1 MPTLTMN
8 LGERAYPITVEH
20 GALRRAGELMNLNRR
35 VLMLTDSGV
44 PAAYAEAVARAC
56 AEPHILTLEPGEQNK
71 CPERL
76 FEVLRVMVEAG
87 FGRGDC
93 LVAVGGGVIG
103 DLGGFAAATYM
114 RGITFYN
121 VPTTLLSE
129 VDSSVGGKVAVDFC
143 GYKNIVGTFYQPAG
157 VLIDPDVL
165 ETLDRRQFGCG
176 MAEIIKMFATHDRD
190 MFERLEDRRSPVSA
204 VELISAALKIKM
216 HVVEADE
223 RESGLR
229 RVLNFGHTVGH
240 AVETISADDP
250 FPLLHGECVG
260 LGMLALTEGDVRR
273 RIERLLHRYDL
284 PTAFRCERGQLRRAI
299 LHDKKA
305 AGDGIVTVRVPEI
318 GRFVFERMSADE
330 IIERSGEVISLS

>member
-1 MPTLTMN
+1 MSTLTMN
-8 LGERAYPITVEH
+8 LGARSYPITVEH
-20 GALRRAGELMNLNRR
+20 GALRRAGELLELRR
-35 VLMLTDSGV
+35 RALILTDSGV
-44 PAAYAEAVARAC
+44 PEKYVEAVARAC
-56 AEPHILTLEPGEQNK
+56 AEPHVLTLEPGEHNK

-76 FEVLRVMVEAG
+76 LEVLRVMLEAG
-87 FGRGDC
+87 FERGDC
-93 LVAVGGGVIG
+93 LVAVGGGVVG

-121 VPTTLLSE
+121 VPTTLLAQ

-143 GYKNIVGTFYQPAG
+143 GCKNILGSFYQPAA

-176 MAEIIKMFATHDRD
+176 MAEIIKMLATSDAAS
-190 MFERLEDRRSPVSA
+190 FERLEDLSRPMSA
-204 VELISAALKIKM
+204 VELIEAALRVKM
-216 HVVEADE
+216 SVVEQDE

-240 AVETISADDP
+240 AVESLSAGDD

-260 LGMLALTEGDVRR
+260 IGMLAVTEGEVRR
-273 RIERLLHRYDL
+273 RIAHLLHRYDL
-284 PTAFRCERGQLRRAI
+284 PTAFRCDRARLRELM

-305 AGDGIVTVRVPEI
+305 AAGGIVVVKVPEI
-318 GRFVFERMSADE
+318 GQFCLERMSADQ
-330 IIERSGEVISLS
+330 ILDKCGEVIALS